1 MKKVLILS
9 LITLTLWGCNQQEKR
24 ENIELKKQL
33 SELNEQSAEKDS
45 TINSFFRM
53 LNDIESNITLIMQK
67 EQVIAKNAALGGEME
82 SNTRERIQNDINTI
96 NELMTKNRKAVAYL
110 NTKLKGANFKI
121 SEFEERLLKAH
132 NMLDVRNAEVDAL
145 KGQLTELDFSV
156 ESLNATLDT
165 LTIENE
171 MLEQELTLRKEALDM
186 AWFALGTRKELI
198 ENGII
203 EKSGGFIGLGRSF
216 RLKADFNEEYFTSIS
231 IAQTNLIPLIAKTA
245 ELITAHPSSSYQF
258 VQNESGIIESIEIT
272 DPTLFWGASKYL
284 VIQLK
289 Q

>member
-1 MKKVLILS
+1 MKKALILS

>member
-9 LITLTLWGCNQQEKR
+9 LITLTFLGCNQQEKR

-198 ENGII
+198 ENGVI

-216 RLKADFNEEYFTSIS
+216 RIKADFNEEYFTSIS

-272 DPTLFWGASKYL
+272 DPTIFWGASKYL

>member
-67 EQVIAKNAALGGEME
+67 EQIIAKNAALGDEME
-82 SNTRERIQNDINTI
+82 KNTRDRIQEDINTI

-110 NTKLKGANFKI
+110 NDKLKGANFKI
-121 SEFEERLLKAH
+121 SEFEERLMKAH
-132 NMLDVRNAEVDAL
+132 NMIDVRNAEVDAL

-171 MLEQELTLRKEALDM
+171 MLELELTLRKEALDM

-198 ENGII
+198 ENGVI
-203 EKSGGFIGLGRSF
+203 EKSGGFIGLGRSY

-231 IAQTNLIPLIAKTA
+231 IGQTNLIPLIAKTA

-272 DPTLFWGASKYL
+272 DPVLFWGASKYL
-284 VIQLK
+284 VIQLR